1 MKKTIRIITLSFLLV
16 LCACQ
21 PAAEVVQPDEAE
33 LREGI
38 PVTDAL
44 DQISYFLEPPQKI
57 ALAGKANMMIADA
70 LYLFPEAS
78 DRVGVLGVGSQNAS
92 AFIEMID
99 PKYAEKPKFDNEVGP
114 EQIAAEKPDVVVLKS
129 YLAKSLGATMEE
141 LGIPAVYLDFE
152 TPEQY
157 FRDLKTLGELFQNE
171 ERANELIAYYQGQ
184 ADKIQEKVGS
194 LSDEEKPDVLL
205 LYYSSNDGEAAFNI
219 PPASWMQTLL
229 VDMSGGNA
237 IWKEDNIGS
246 GWKKVSMEQIAVWDP
261 DKVFIVSYFSPIDEV
276 MEDLKA
282 DPQWQVMRAAQEG
295 ELYGF
300 PGDIVSWDQ
309 PDTRW
314 VLGLNWVV
322 QKTHPDLFPDLDI
335 KQEAQTFYEKL
346 YGLDEAAFKSN
357 ILPLLSGDI
366 E

>member
-1 MKKTIRIITLSFLLV
+1 MKSTIRTALMALVLLA

-21 PAAEVVQPDEAE
+21 PIAEIDQPAVAE
-33 LREGI
+33 PKGI

-44 DQISYFLEPPQKI
+44 DQTTYFETAPQKI

-70 LYLFPEAS
+70 LYLFPEATE
-78 DRVGVLGVGSQNAS
+78 RVGILGVGSQNAS

-99 PKYAEKPKFDNEVGP
+99 PNYAEKAKFDNEVGP

-152 TPEQY
+152 TPDQY
-157 FRDLKTLGELFQNE
+157 YTDLKTLGQLFQNE
-171 ERANELIAYYQGQ
+171 ARADELIAYYQGQ
-184 ADKIQEKVGS
+184 VKMVQEKVGS
-194 LSDEEKPDVLL
+194 LSEEEKPDVLL
-205 LYYSSNDGEAAFNI
+205 LYYSANDGEAAFNI

-246 GWKKVSMEQIAVWDP
+246 GWKKVSMEQIAVWNP
-261 DKVFIVSYFSPIDEV
+261 DKVFIVSYFSPINEV
-276 MEDLKA
+276 MEDLKS

-314 VLGLNWVV
+314 VLGLIWVA
-322 QKTHPDLFPDLDI
+322 QKTHPDLFPDVDI
-335 KQEAQTFYEKL
+335 TKETQTFYEKL
-346 YGLDEAAFKSN
+346 YDLDSSTFENS
-357 ILPLLSGDI
+357 ILPLMSGDL